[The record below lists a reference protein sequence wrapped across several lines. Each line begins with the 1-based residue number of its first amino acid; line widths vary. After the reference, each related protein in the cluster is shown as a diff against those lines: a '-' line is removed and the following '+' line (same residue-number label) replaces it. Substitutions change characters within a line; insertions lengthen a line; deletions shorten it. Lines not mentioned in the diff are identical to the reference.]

1 MFSSLLPKPQNVGTK
16 ELPQKAYIYKP
27 DNKQMNFNLQK
38 CWINSLENFRKMV
51 QASSSEFSSLFVIL
65 CVMFLWVMKE
75 QNVWNKWYFIKQ
87 MLTLYTPK

>member
-65 CVMFLWVMKE
+65 CSSEVKQKMVAARICIC
-75 QNVWNKWYFIKQ
+75 FI
-87 MLTLYTPK
+87 L